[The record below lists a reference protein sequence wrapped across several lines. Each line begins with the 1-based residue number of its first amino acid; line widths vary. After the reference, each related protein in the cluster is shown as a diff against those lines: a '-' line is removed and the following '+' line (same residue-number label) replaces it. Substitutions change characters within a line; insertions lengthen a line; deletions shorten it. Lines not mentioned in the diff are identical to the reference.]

1 MTSSRLARPSAAST
15 RTYFPIT
22 SLKPLAYPFHRKRET
37 IRRQRIESEQRR
49 RDDLR
54 EGFARLKDVLPVS
67 NQKGSKMALLDRGKH
82 SIHLPTS
89 LAAHPLFG

>member
-1 MTSSRLARPSAAST
+1 MTSSRSARPSAAST

-49 RDDLR
+49 RDELR
-54 EGFARLKDVLPVS
+54 EGYARLKDTLPRTP
-67 NQKGSKMALLDRGKH
+67 QKSSKVVLLDRGKC
-82 SIHLPTS
+82 
-89 LAAHPLFG
+89 AYCCMG